1 MVFHK
6 NAFLIYH
13 GQIGGRDKIPDMF
26 IQMIVIPFTL
36 AGLINMF
43 MDQVVPH
50 SQQMDGIFLL
60 LLLKLL
66 LLHLPLLLRRLLPG
80 RLRSPAALDRSRHAG
95 RYPHGQNRCR
105 ASRK

>member
-60 LLLKLL
+60 A
-66 LLHLPLLLRRLLPG
+66 PFEAAPAPSAAAAAPPAPG
-80 RLRSPAALDRSRHAG
+80 PPAQPGGS
-95 RYPHGQNRCR
+95 
-105 ASRK
+105 